1 MKEIITICL
10 GQCGIRIGNQVWKL
24 FCEEHKIE
32 LSGIKRQS
40 SNTEGQENL
49 LSFFKESISEKITPI
64 SIFIDLDTQ
73 QIDEIKNGQYRTLYK
88 PDCLISSKEDTGG
101 LFARSYYTAGRSTLD
116 ISINQIRKVAESCS
130 YLHGF
135 IIYSTSSGGASSGL
149 GNLILQNLRVEFGQK
164 IPIIFFQQIPCNL
177 NQSSVFSFYNSTLN
191 LSSLLE
197 DSSLNIL
204 FQNEALYKIYENQ
217 FDFEYP
223 CFQDINCLVSQ
234 VASATTSSIR
244 FKGDLNVDLNQLIMN
259 LIPYRKINLVIP
271 SYSPSTDKN
280 NQQNQ
285 QISVNSMTNQ
295 LFQNDFSFINC
306 NINRSIY
313 MACSYMLRGDIVP
326 REALESIQNL
336 KNRKHIKFV
345 DWCSNSFLLGVNSF
359 KPIPI
364 VIEEKS
370 FSSSI
375 DGCILANSCGVQ
387 NIIEFIGSKFDLM
400 YSKRAFVHWHYG
412 EGQSEGDLQEA
423 RETLASIEK
432 DYEEIQKDS
441 YTIQLEEDYE

>member
-1 MKEIITICL
+1 MKQIITICL

-32 LSGIKRQS
+32 LSGIKKQS
-40 SNTEGQENL
+40 ENTLEQENL
-49 LSFFKESISEKITPI
+49 LSFFQESVSEKITPI
-64 SIFIDLDTQ
+64 SVFIDLDTE
-73 QIDEIKNGQYRTLYK
+73 QIDEIKNGQCRTLYK

-101 LFARSYYTAGRSTLD
+101 LFSRGYYTAGRSILD
-116 ISINQIRKVAESCS
+116 HSIDQIRKIAESCS

-149 GNLILQNLRVEFGQK
+149 GNLILQRLRVDYGQK

-191 LSSLLE
+191 LGSLLE
-197 DSSLNIL
+197 ESSLNIL
-204 FQNEALYKIYENQ
+204 FQNESLYKIYENQ

-223 CFQDINCLVSQ
+223 SFNDVNRLVSQ

-244 FKGDLNVDLNQLIMN
+244 FKGDLNFDLNQLIMN
-259 LIPYRKINLVIP
+259 LVPYRKINLVIP

-285 QISVNSMTNQ
+285 QMSVNSMTNQ
-295 LFQNDFSFINC
+295 LFKNDFSFINC
-306 NINRSIY
+306 KINANIY
-313 MACSYMLRGDIVP
+313 MACSYMIRGDIVP
-326 REALESIQNL
+326 REALESIYNL
-336 KNRKHIKFV
+336 KKKKNIKFV

-364 VIEEKS
+364 IIEEKS
-370 FSSSI
+370 FSSSV

-387 NIIEFIGSKFDLM
+387 DAIDFIGTKFDLM

-423 RETLASIEK
+423 REILASIEK
-432 DYEEIQKDS
+432 DYEEISKDS
-441 YTIQLEEDYE
+441 YTLQLEEDYE